1 MSKVMLAA
9 PCYLSPPVPVEG
21 GVMKPGVGI
30 AGVDA
35 GVGASVASKEGK
47 VVLAGDGVA
56 VGFALDADAFDET
69 DPAFALVPSVGVFDG
84 TGDKSGSPSIASSTG
99 SRSHGHGRCSQAIPL
114 SFGPS
119 RPCESLVS
127 ILRTA

>member
-1 MSKVMLAA
+1 MLAA
-9 PCYLSPPVPVEG
+9 PGYLSPPLPVDG
-21 GVMKPGVGI
+21 GVMKPDVGI
-30 AGVDA
+30 AGVDV
-35 GVGASVASKEGK
+35 GVGASVASREGN
-47 VVLAGDGVA
+47 VVLVGGGVA
-56 VGFALDADAFDET
+56 LGSALEADAFDET
-69 DPAFALVPSVGVFDG
+69 DPAFALVPSVGVVDG

-114 SFGPS
+114 SFDPS